1 LKLKKILI
9 DILKYVFFLGLGL
22 FLFWLSMR
30 KLNFDEMMQEI
41 ANADYLW
48 AVIGLALAIISHVF
62 RSLRWNLLI
71 NSMGYKTRLSTTF
84 YALMV
89 GYMANTAVPRMGE
102 FMRCG
107 VLSKKEKIPFNAL
120 LGTVISERLFDFI
133 VLLLLLLA
141 VVLTQWSLL
150 GEFVVRMTQPLV
162 DKIETNMGIL
172 FVLGAIG
179 LIIFLASIW
188 LYIKHKDKFRKLPGY
203 EKIHNLLIG
212 LAQGIRTIDRMKQ
225 KGLFLFHTAMIWL
238 FYILMMYI
246 PFRMLPE
253 TEGLSFMAG
262 VTLLAIG
269 SLGIVAPVPGGIGAY
284 HFIAKAVLTEL
295 YAISGTAAGSFAVI
309 THAAQSILN
318 VLVGAI
324 GYVMLFF
331 VDRKPPSNDKS

>member
-1 LKLKKILI
+1 MKNFLI
-9 DILKYVFFLGLGL
+9 QTLKYLFFLGLGL

-30 KLNFDEMMQEI
+30 KLNFDEMIKEI
-41 ANADYLW
+41 AAANYYW
-48 AVIGLALAIISHVF
+48 AAIGLVFAIISHLF

-120 LGTVISERLFDFI
+120 FGTVISERLFDLM
-133 VLLLLLLA
+133 VLIILLLA
-141 VVLTQWSLL
+141 VVLFQWTLL
-150 GEFVVRMTQPLV
+150 GDFVLRMTAPFV
-162 DKIETNMGIL
+162 EKIQSNFIMLITIAGLGVLAMGAMI
-172 FVLGAIG
+172 FVY
-179 LIIFLASIW
+179 F
-188 LYIKHKDKFRKLPGY
+188 KHNNKLQKLPGY
-203 EKIHNLLIG
+203 ARLHNLMIG
-212 LAQGIRTIDRMKQ
+212 LTQGIRTIEKMKQ
-225 KGLFLFHTAMIWL
+225 KGLFLFHTLMIWF
-238 FYILMMYI
+238 FYILMIYI
-246 PFRMLPE
+246 PFRMIPE
-253 TEGLSFMAG
+253 TEHLSFMAG

-295 YAISGTAAGSFAVI
+295 YAIGGTAAGSFAVI
-309 THAAQSILN
+309 THAAQTVLN
-318 VLVGAI
+318 VVAGAF

-331 VDRKPPSNDKS
+331 IDHKQASNEKP

>member
-1 LKLKKILI
+1 MKKILTQTF
-9 DILKYVFFLGLGL
+9 KYLFFLGLGL

-30 KLNFDEMMQEI
+30 KLNFDEMMKEI
-41 ANADYLW
+41 AAANYYW
-48 AVIGLALAIISHVF
+48 AALGLVLAIISHIF

-120 LGTVISERLFDFI
+120 FGTVISERLFDLI
-133 VLLLLLLA
+133 VLMILLLA
-141 VVLTQWSLL
+141 VVLFQWGLL
-150 GEFVVRMTQPLV
+150 GDFVVRMTAPFV
-162 DKIETNMGIL
+162 EKIQSNIIL
-172 FVLGAIG
+172 LAVLGIFGLLTIG
-179 LIIFLASIW
+179 LLIFV
-188 LYIKHKDKFRKLPGY
+188 YFKHNSKLQKLPGY
-203 EKIHNLLIG
+203 VALHNLMIG
-212 LAQGIRTIDRMKQ
+212 LAQGIRTIERMKQ
-225 KGLFLFHTAMIWL
+225 KGLFLFHTVMIWF
-238 FYILMMYI
+238 FYILMVYI

-253 TEGLSFMAG
+253 TEHLSFMAG

-295 YAISGTAAGSFAVI
+295 YAIGGNAAGSFAVI
-309 THAAQSILN
+309 THALQSLLN
-318 VLVGAI
+318 VLTGAF

-331 VDRKPPSNDKS
+331 IDHKPASNEKP